1 MGCPSSPASLDRV
14 GLSRAKVDGYWLGSY
29 SQQVLNHS
37 QWNIVSTQTAW
48 INNYRRNK
56 FRIFKYLERE
66 LEKKQ
71 KGRGVL
77 YSCLFH
83 LSFVGGAAHLWVI
96 LIISLVGATMEKQQK
111 DSTIEKGSMRVIHLK
126 HSFVL

>member
-1 MGCPSSPASLDRV
+1 MGCPSSSARLVRV
-14 GLSRAKVDGYWLGSY
+14 LLSRAKVDPNY

-37 QWNIVSTQTAW
+37 QWNNASAQTAW
-48 INNYRRNK
+48 INNYRRNE

-83 LSFVGGAAHLWVI
+83 LAFIGGAARVVKGYPI
-96 LIISLVGATMEKQQK
+96 LRTDPQK
-111 DSTIEKGSMRVIHLK
+111 TDSGTYFRFRFINGFESEI
-126 HSFVL
+126 